1 MTEAKDLGGRTPLHL
16 AASEV
21 SGSAKI
27 VELLEARAMTE
38 AKDLGGFTP
47 LNLACDLKYEEAVA
61 VLRGAEGSP
70 KVSEGLTEAVTCF
83 VAPLDVLHFLPK
95 HMPAVASDANEIT
108 FAGIIKPS
116 AEQCWTSF
124 PGKFKAGW
132 DALVNV
138 PAFGDSVACVFL
150 CDSQSG
156 LGEHKKDPKGDGKKC
171 YCYRIYGERADAE
184 YKKFGYIIYVQKKYS
199 ECSDLER
206 SKLEQKANAMDAELV
221 FEDDDS
227 STRDTKEKRAKEKFA
242 QKKTA
247 AFGCSWYD
255 LWFQRVRE
263 AVQRGQRLKVVFFP
277 GEVMKGKV
285 DMDALA
291 TADLWDGVGLGTS
304 QKCEV
309 ATLEA
314 MRKETGDPKWD
325 YDPVDVTDFLISQFK
340 EGDLVEALDADS
352 RRWRIGRILK
362 VPQSGMTKDDRHTV
376 RHTWNIICNWSGTE
390 FQSEH
395 LRPLVQ
401 HTNGF
406 ETILQGFQ
414 DKKMLRSLEEFFSV
428 QVKQVQRSWSD
439 GRHSIAV
446 KLKISTLRQAHS
458 LRDKVLSG
466 DLDLKINDILSIQW
480 QVGIDKSAFLTFY
493 ERSLLSLT
501 VLTKHQNEVLQE
513 LRDAGTHEQGV
524 IHLSAAAG
532 AGKTFIAVKWVL
544 DHLRMSSGKVLYIAP
559 NKALVLHFIR
569 WLLAFA
575 HADRDSSSR
584 YFSRLLV
591 LYEPYDQVR
600 VPVIN
605 GNQILFESATVELK
619 PCQVKV
625 LDEAHCIFCADTDS
639 LIQDRLKSYSARSTV
654 LLSDLSQGSTATFS
668 VDRHYPNRRSVKLI
682 EVVRSTQ
689 RIVAGALNF
698 RLGES
703 RNENVDSLGTHGPPI
718 KTFLFEVQAE
728 QDKMEEYAKHTIAA
742 INYVFYHFPSI
753 NLNNRIALLVKDNDF
768 LGSLSGKLRRHLQ
781 HKFAERYCLV
791 SYETSLNLL
800 PSHLSIGASA
810 QGVRQEQQIILDTV
824 KNAKGLE
831 NLIVISIGLDAPIQ
845 GGYEDGAYKIPT
857 IPRHHK
863 STAGFN
869 DRK

>member
-1 MTEAKDLGGRTPLHL
+1 M
-16 AASEV
+16 
-21 SGSAKI
+21 
-27 VELLEARAMTE
+27 
-38 AKDLGGFTP
+38 
-47 LNLACDLKYEEAVA
+47 
-61 VLRGAEGSP
+61 
-70 KVSEGLTEAVTCF
+70 
-83 VAPLDVLHFLPK
+83 
-95 HMPAVASDANEIT
+95 
-108 FAGIIKPS
+108 
-116 AEQCWTSF
+116 
-124 PGKFKAGW
+124 
-132 DALVNV
+132 
-138 PAFGDSVACVFL
+138 
-150 CDSQSG
+150 
-156 LGEHKKDPKGDGKKC
+156 
-171 YCYRIYGERADAE
+171 
-184 YKKFGYIIYVQKKYS
+184 
-199 ECSDLER
+199 
-206 SKLEQKANAMDAELV
+206 
-221 FEDDDS
+221 
-227 STRDTKEKRAKEKFA
+227 
-242 QKKTA
+242 
-247 AFGCSWYD
+247 
-255 LWFQRVRE
+255 
-263 AVQRGQRLKVVFFP
+263 
-277 GEVMKGKV
+277 
-285 DMDALA
+285 
-291 TADLWDGVGLGTS
+291 
-304 QKCEV
+304 
-309 ATLEA
+309 
-314 MRKETGDPKWD
+314 
-325 YDPVDVTDFLISQFK
+325 
-340 EGDLVEALDADS
+340 
-352 RRWRIGRILK
+352 
-362 VPQSGMTKDDRHTV
+362 
-376 RHTWNIICNWSGTE
+376 
-390 FQSEH
+390 
-395 LRPLVQ
+395 Q

-501 VLTKHQNEVLQE
+501 DLTKHQNEVLQE
-513 LRDAGTHEQGV
+513 FRDAGTHEQGV

-559 NKALVLHFIR
+559 NKALVFHFIR

-654 LLSDLSQGSTATFS
+654 LLSDLSQGSSTTFS
-668 VDRHYPNRRSVKLI
+668 VDRHYPIRRSVKLI

-742 INYVFYHFPSI
+742 INYVIYHFPSI

-781 HKFAERYCLV
+781 NKFAKRYCLV

-800 PSHLSIGASA
+800 PSHLSTGASA
-810 QGVRQEQQIILDTV
+810 QGVQQEQQIILDTV

-845 GGYEDGAYKIPT
+845 GGYEDGATRSLLYQGITRAQLASMIVNEFMPDGWLAFLGCLRLSKDT
-857 IPRHHK
+857 FDKKAAFAETDKGAAAAMLKVKDSR
-863 STAGFN
+863 SEVLWT
-869 DRK
+869 

>member
-1 MTEAKDLGGRTPLHL
+1 M
-16 AASEV
+16 
-21 SGSAKI
+21 
-27 VELLEARAMTE
+27 
-38 AKDLGGFTP
+38 
-47 LNLACDLKYEEAVA
+47 
-61 VLRGAEGSP
+61 
-70 KVSEGLTEAVTCF
+70 
-83 VAPLDVLHFLPK
+83 
-95 HMPAVASDANEIT
+95 
-108 FAGIIKPS
+108 
-116 AEQCWTSF
+116 
-124 PGKFKAGW
+124 
-132 DALVNV
+132 
-138 PAFGDSVACVFL
+138 
-150 CDSQSG
+150 
-156 LGEHKKDPKGDGKKC
+156 
-171 YCYRIYGERADAE
+171 
-184 YKKFGYIIYVQKKYS
+184 
-199 ECSDLER
+199 
-206 SKLEQKANAMDAELV
+206 
-221 FEDDDS
+221 
-227 STRDTKEKRAKEKFA
+227 
-242 QKKTA
+242 
-247 AFGCSWYD
+247 
-255 LWFQRVRE
+255 
-263 AVQRGQRLKVVFFP
+263 
-277 GEVMKGKV
+277 
-285 DMDALA
+285 
-291 TADLWDGVGLGTS
+291 
-304 QKCEV
+304 
-309 ATLEA
+309 
-314 MRKETGDPKWD
+314 
-325 YDPVDVTDFLISQFK
+325 
-340 EGDLVEALDADS
+340 
-352 RRWRIGRILK
+352 
-362 VPQSGMTKDDRHTV
+362 
-376 RHTWNIICNWSGTE
+376 
-390 FQSEH
+390 
-395 LRPLVQ
+395 Q

-414 DKKMLRSLEEFFSV
+414 DKKMLRSLEEFFNF
-428 QVKQVQRSWSD
+428 QVKQVQRSWSN

-446 KLKISTLRQAHS
+446 DVNISNLRQAHS

-501 VLTKHQNEVLQE
+501 DLTKHQNEVLQE

-605 GNQILFESATVELK
+605 GNQILFESATVELEL
-619 PCQVKV
+619 CQVKV

-654 LLSDLSQGSTATFS
+654 LLSDLSQGSTAFS

-742 INYVFYHFPSI
+742 INYVLCHFPSI
-753 NLNNRIALLVKDNDF
+753 NLNNRIALLVKDNDV

-781 HKFAERYCLV
+781 HKFAKRYCLV

-800 PSHLSIGASA
+800 PSHLSTGASA
-810 QGVRQEQQIILDTV
+810 QGVQQEQQIILDTV

-845 GGYEDGAYKIPT
+845 GGYEDGATRSLLYQGITRAQLASMIVNEFMPDGWLAFLGCLRLSKDTFDKKAAFAETDKGAAAAMLKVKDSRREVLWTELI
-857 IPRHHK
+857 I
-863 STAGFN
+863 GN
-869 DRK
+869 C